1 MKQSLE
7 NEKLILFAKYFVKT
21 TYNVIYYKMRWF
33 HVFFFFQ
40 SDEAWNYYAGA
51 AEMCALAQFMQG
63 EAVGKKYPAHYMED
77 SITKY
82 LQVCQM
88 PEFAIRASL
97 FDALCLKYQ
106 GM

>member
-1 MKQSLE
+1 
-7 NEKLILFAKYFVKT
+7 
-21 TYNVIYYKMRWF
+21 
-33 HVFFFFQ
+33 
-40 SDEAWNYYAGA
+40 
-51 AEMCALAQFMQG
+51 MCALAQFMQG
-63 EAVGKKYPAHYMED
+63 DNLGKKYPAHYMED
-77 SITKY
+77 AITKY

>member
-1 MKQSLE
+1 
-7 NEKLILFAKYFVKT
+7 
-21 TYNVIYYKMRWF
+21 
-33 HVFFFFQ
+33 
-40 SDEAWNYYAGA
+40 
-51 AEMCALAQFMQG
+51 MCALAQFMQG
-63 EAVGKKYPAHYMED
+63 DNTTLKKYPAHYMED

-82 LQVCQM
+82 SQVCQM